1 MRTLAFGLRPLLLYG
16 FLQVSWSRYKIQR
29 PKAKNHSIIKMII
42 EQVTVTAFQQHTRI
56 LGCEKTKRAVCID
69 PGDDSEEIARA
80 IDKHGFELEVIA
92 ITHAHLDHVGGVTA
106 LKRLK
111 PGARIMLHQADEF
124 IYRALP
130 EQPAWI
136 GIPRSQWSA
145 MGFTFEEPPLV
156 DEYFEEGKRLRV
168 GEMEFQVLH
177 CPGHTPGHIVLFAP
191 NERKVFVGDVLFAG
205 SVGRT
210 DLPGGSSEELIAS
223 INNKLLPLGDDVEV
237 YSGHGPVTTIGEE
250 RRTNPFLTGLYR
262 LGSGRM

>member
-1 MRTLAFGLRPLLLYG
+1 
-16 FLQVSWSRYKIQR
+16 
-29 PKAKNHSIIKMII
+29 MII
-42 EQVTVTAFQQHTRI
+42 EEITVTAFQQHTRI
-56 LGCEKTKRAVCID
+56 LGCEQTRKAVCID
-69 PGDDSEEIARA
+69 PGDDSEEILRA

-92 ITHAHLDHVGGVTA
+92 VTHAHLDHVGGVTA

-111 PGARIMLHQADEF
+111 PRARIMLHQADDF

-136 GIPRSQWSA
+136 GIPRSQWA
-145 MGFTFEEPPLV
+145 ALGFAFEEPPAV
-156 DEYFEEGKRLRV
+156 DEYFEDGKNLRV
-168 GEMEFQVLH
+168 GELEFQVLH
-177 CPGHTPGHIVLFAP
+177 CPGHTPGHIVLFAQ

-210 DLPGGSSEELIAS
+210 DLPGGSSEQLMAS

-250 RRTNPFLTGLYR
+250 RMTNPFLTGVYN
-262 LGSGRM
+262 LGAGRM